1 MSWSLENRTWL
12 EEKHVRDTLD
22 LANAAKAKVWRRMN
36 RPVWEREAGTQASIS
51 RVAQEFY
58 GEAVML
64 NVKSGIDT
72 RVYSDINKWSNK

>member
-1 MSWSLENRTWL
+1 M
-12 EEKHVRDTLD
+12 RDTLD

-36 RPVWEREAGTQASIS
+36 RPGWEREAGTQASIS